1 MNINF
6 KAVLREL
13 ENIESY
19 IANCDFE
26 TACKMLNGYNNYG
39 DLFDFAWEKD
49 GADFIATIHNHDGKP
64 VIEDD
69 SFIEL
74 YENYNDD
81 LPVLELSRDEI
92 REQVER
98 LGLNEED
105 DDDNDNQ

>member
-19 IANCDFE
+19 IADCDFE

-49 GADFIATIHNHDGKP
+49 GADFVATVHNHNGKP

-69 SFIEL
+69 DYIEL

-81 LPVLELSRDEI
+81 LPVLDLSREEI

-98 LGLNEED
+98 FGLDEED
-105 DDDNDNQ
+105 HDER

>member
-6 KAVLREL
+6 KAVLHEL

-19 IANCDFE
+19 IADCDFE

-64 VIEDD
+64 VIEED

-98 LGLNEED
+98 LGLDEED
-105 DDDNDNQ
+105 

>member
-6 KAVLREL
+6 KAVLCEL

-19 IANCDFE
+19 IADCDFE

-64 VIEDD
+64 VIEED

-98 LGLNEED
+98 LGLDEED
-105 DDDNDNQ
+105 

>member
-6 KAVLREL
+6 RAVLREL
-13 ENIESY
+13 GNIESY
-19 IANCDFE
+19 IADCDFE

-81 LPVLELSRDEI
+81 LPVLEMSRDEI

-98 LGLNEED
+98 LGLDEED
-105 DDDNDNQ
+105 DDER

>member
-13 ENIESY
+13 DNIEKY
-19 IANCDFE
+19 IADCDFE

-81 LPVLELSRDEI
+81 LPVLDLSREEI

-98 LGLNEED
+98 LGLDEED
-105 DDDNDNQ
+105 HDER

>member
-19 IANCDFE
+19 IADCDFE

-49 GADFIATIHNHDGKP
+49 GADFVATVHNHNGKP

-69 SFIEL
+69 DYIEL

-81 LPVLELSRDEI
+81 LPVLDLSREEI

-98 LGLNEED
+98 LGLDEED
-105 DDDNDNQ
+105 HDER

>member
-1 MNINF
+1 MSVDF

-19 IANCDFE
+19 IADCDFE
-26 TACKMLNGYNNYG
+26 TAWKMLNGYNNHG
-39 DLFDFAWEKD
+39 DLFDFAWKND
-49 GADFIATIHNHDGKP
+49 GADFIATVHNHNGKP

-81 LPVLELSRDEI
+81 LPALELSRDEI

-98 LGLNEED
+98 LGLDEED
-105 DDDNDNQ
+105 

>member
-1 MNINF
+1 MNIDF

-13 ENIESY
+13 ENIEKY
-19 IANCDFE
+19 IAGCDFE

-49 GADFIATIHNHDGKP
+49 GADFVATIHNHNGKP

-69 SFIEL
+69 DYIEL

-81 LPVLELSRDEI
+81 LPVLDLSRDEI

-98 LGLNEED
+98 LGLDEED
-105 DDDNDNQ
+105 DNDR